1 MMSISRYF
9 SANPLKNI
17 FPKSTFLWLAIFA
30 VVILMIGSPSVH
42 AAAPTEQQQD
52 AVQELDGF
60 DRDARAPKPKFIRFG
75 RAGQK
80 FIRFG
85 RSGNTMDYANDFDP
99 VALNAEAEFL
109 APQFRQFLTAPKR
122 AQKFIRFGK

>member
-9 SANPLKNI
+9 SANSLKNI

-30 VVILMIGSPSVH
+30 VVILMVGSPSVR
-42 AAAPTEQQQD
+42 AAPTEQQQD
-52 AVQELDGF
+52 AVQELNGF

-85 RSGNTMDYANDFDP
+85 RSGNTMDYVNDFDP
-99 VALNAEAEFL
+99 ATLTAEAEFL
-109 APQFRQFLTAPKR
+109 APQFRQFQTAPKR